1 MLTNLGQLPLE
12 RIQSMLKLAPG
23 YDRTPDQLAAF
34 LEAAQREGLLTLNQ
48 GFWKLQ
54 R

>member
-34 LEAAQREGLLTLNQ
+34 LEAAQREGLVTSSQ